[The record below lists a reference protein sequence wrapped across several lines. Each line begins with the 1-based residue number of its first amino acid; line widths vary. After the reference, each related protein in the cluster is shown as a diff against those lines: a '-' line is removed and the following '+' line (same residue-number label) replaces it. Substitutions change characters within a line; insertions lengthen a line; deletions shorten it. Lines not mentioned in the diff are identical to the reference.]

1 MKGIE
6 MATPGALFVLPILF
20 LVLAGFAFWVWMI
33 IDCATKEPS
42 TGNDKIVWVIIIVF
56 AQIIGAVI
64 YYFLRYR
71 PRRMGGVVG

>member
-1 MKGIE
+1 

-71 PRRMGGVVG
+71 PRRMGRLVG